1 MLDRGSN
8 VRSALLAVC
17 LAAAGAAQ
25 EPPVAPP
32 ATTLVEGRVVDMRGE
47 GVPAARIRVTG
58 REVEQELAHGV
69 ADGEGYF
76 RIPRVQP
83 AAWYRVM
90 ASSEGRCTG
99 TAYIRPPSTSCLVTV
114 HDAATVRGVL
124 RDRQGEPVGGAIVRA
139 EPRMRSLWG
148 VSVDATTDRDG
159 RFELRDVPLGYI
171 TIGAIV
177 PGEGFARVESIVA
190 GDTEVALTP
199 SLEATTTLRIVV
211 TGIPEAAAAS
221 LGCMLLPYRDG
232 SLQRFPP
239 PWDRPAFGADG
250 VCELAPVPEQVEYM
264 VRPGAEGFVFEPR
277 ELRTE
282 AEGPFELHFVAR
294 PAGATDLR
302 CPIELR
308 DSAGASLAGVKL
320 VMRASNGGQQAEVVT
335 DAEGRA
341 LFDSPLGVGS
351 EAVVFSADERWVLD
365 PPASAPNGLRD
376 RRSAAWHPF
385 VVEPD
390 RTIELRAIRACTVA
404 GRLVSADGRPAA
416 FVRIEC
422 EGDDARRWPRWMA
435 FAYGETDREGRYR
448 FRNLHHDADA
458 VRVRVEGPQGTAT
471 SEPFVL
477 AEPGTSVEVP
487 ELRLSPAASIAG
499 VVVDAEGRPA
509 PGVRVWL
516 RDWDMDRNRQRSGSI
531 VEVVTDRAGRYR
543 FAGVPS
549 GGAWLQLQIENE
561 HTRDRAVEPFEVE
574 PGRTYTHDLELPAR

>member
-1 MLDRGSN
+1 MSYRGSG
-8 VRSALLAVC
+8 VRFALLATC
-17 LAAAGAAQ
+17 LAAAVAAQ
-25 EPPVAPP
+25 EPPANVPP
-32 ATTLVEGRVVDMRGE
+32 TLVEGRVVDMRGE
-47 GVPAARIRVTG
+47 GVPAARIRVMG
-58 REVEQELAHGV
+58 RDGEQELAHGV
-69 ADGEGYF
+69 ADGEGLF
-76 RIPRVQP
+76 RIPRVP
-83 AAWYRVM
+83 SAAWYRVM

-99 TAYIRPPSTSCLVTV
+99 TAHIRPPSTSCLVTV

-139 EPRMRSLWG
+139 EPRMRTLWG

-159 RFELRDVPLGYI
+159 RFELRDVPLGCI
-171 TIGAIV
+171 AIGAIV
-177 PGEGFARVESIVA
+177 PGEGLAGIESLVA

-211 TGIPEAAAAS
+211 TGMPDESAAS
-221 LGCMLLPYRDG
+221 FGCMLLPYRNG

-282 AEGPFELHFVAR
+282 ANTAPFELRFVAR

-308 DSAGASLAGVKL
+308 DSAGAPLAGVKL
-320 VMRASNGGQQAEVVT
+320 GMRAMNGGQTAEVVT

-341 LFDSPLGVGS
+341 VFDSPVGTGD
-351 EAVVFSADERWVLD
+351 EAFFFSRDERWVLD
-365 PPASAPNGLRD
+365 PPASARD
-376 RRSAAWHPF
+376 RLGERRFAAWHRL
-385 VVEPD
+385 VVEPS
-390 RTIELRAIRACTVA
+390 RTIELRAARACTVV
-404 GRLVSADGRPAA
+404 GRLLLADGRPAA

-422 EGDDARRWPRWMA
+422 EGEDVRRLPRWMA
-435 FAYGETDREGRYR
+435 FGYGETDREGRYR
-448 FRNLHHDADA
+448 FPNLPHDPAP
-458 VRVRVEGPQGTAT
+458 VRIRVEDPMGTAT

-516 RDWDMDRNRQRSGSI
+516 RDWDIDRNAQPSGSV
-531 VEVVTDRAGRYR
+531 VEVVTDRSGRYR
-543 FAGVPS
+543 FLGVPV
-549 GGAWLQLQIENE
+549 GGAWLQLVVGNE
-561 HTRDRAVEPFEVE
+561 RPRGRAVEPFAVE
-574 PGRTYTHDLELPAR
+574 PGHAYVHDLELPAR